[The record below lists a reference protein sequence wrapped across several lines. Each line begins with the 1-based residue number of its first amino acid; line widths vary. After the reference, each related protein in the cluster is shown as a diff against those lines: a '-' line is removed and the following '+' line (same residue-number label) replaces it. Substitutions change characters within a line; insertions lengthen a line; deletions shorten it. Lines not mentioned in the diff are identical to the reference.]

1 MPLLDIVVLIVFI
14 AVYYAMAVGKLPG
27 LSADRTGIAMAG
39 AFVLIAMGA
48 VGVDELADII
58 EFPTLLM
65 LFVLMLLGAHFAAAN
80 SFNVLSQ
87 WLSYRADQP
96 HILLAGVVISSG
108 VLSMVLVN
116 DIVVFAFTPVL
127 CMALMRQGLDP
138 RPYLLGLAGAA
149 NAGSA
154 VSLIGNPQ
162 NILIGSVGDLSIHA
176 YFLLTI
182 LPVLIALAVVYIV
195 VCWVWRHQLQ
205 QATIIRYWEDDQSAD
220 RWLFI
225 KSLLATVIL
234 IVLLILFADYRY
246 QIALGVVLVLLLGRV
261 IKTDR
266 LLKEVDLPLLVLIAS
281 LFVVTAAFSTLPMTG
296 SAVSYLETRGWLPD
310 RLAVLIP
317 FSLIA
322 SNTIGNVPAV
332 MLLLGVTENLSV
344 ITLQGLALFST
355 LAGNLLL
362 TGSLANIIVAER
374 AASQGI
380 KLGFMDFMR
389 VGIPITVLSMI
400 PAALWFN
407 WATGMPW

>member
-1 MPLLDIVVLIVFI
+1 MPLIEIVVLTVFLI
-14 AVYYAMAVGKLPG
+14 VYYVMAVGKLPG

-39 AFVLIAMGA
+39 AFALVA
-48 VGVDELADII
+48 VGVVKVNALAEII

-65 LFVLMLLGAHFAAAN
+65 LFVLMLLAAHFAAAN

-87 WLSYRADQP
+87 WLSYRADRP
-96 HILLAGVVISSG
+96 KLLLAGVVLSSG

-127 CMALMRQGLDP
+127 CLALTRQGLDP

-162 NILIGSVGDLSIHA
+162 NILIGSVGELSIHT

-182 LPVLIALAVVYIV
+182 IPVLIALGVVYMV
-195 VCWVWRHQLQ
+195 VYRVWQHQLQ
-205 QATIIRYWEDDQSAD
+205 QATNVHYWQETHSAD
-220 RWLFI
+220 RWLLI
-225 KSLLATVIL
+225 KSLLATLGL
-234 IVLLILFADYRY
+234 IGLLILFSDYRY
-246 QIALGVVLVLLLGRV
+246 QIALGVVLFLLLGRV
-261 IKTDR
+261 IKTER
-266 LLKEVDLPLLVLIAS
+266 LLSEVDLPLLVLIAS
-281 LFVVTAAFSTLPMTG
+281 LFVVTAAFSALPMTG
-296 SAVSYLETRGWLPD
+296 SAVSYLETLGWLPD

-344 ITLQGLALFST
+344 TTLQGLALFST

-389 VGIPITVLSMI
+389 VGVPITLLSMI
-400 PAALWFN
+400 PAALWFS
-407 WATGMPW
+407 WATGMRW

>member
-1 MPLLDIVVLIVFI
+1 MPLPDILVLIVFI
-14 AVYYAMAVGKLPG
+14 VVYYTMAVGKLPG

-39 AFVLIAMGA
+39 AFVLLA
-48 VGVDELADII
+48 VGSVEVEALPEVI

-87 WLSYRADQP
+87 WLSYRADRP
-96 HILLAGVVISSG
+96 RLLLAGVVISSG

-127 CMALMRQGLDP
+127 CMALIRQGLDP
-138 RPYLLGLAGAA
+138 RPYLLALAGAA

-162 NILIGSVGDLSIHA
+162 NILIGSVGGLSIQA

-182 LPVLIALAVVYIV
+182 VPVIIALAVVYFV
-195 VCWVWRHQLQ
+195 VSWVWRHQLQ
-205 QATIIRYWEDDQSAD
+205 QATMIRYWEDSHSAD

-234 IVLLILFADYRY
+234 IVLLVLFSEHRY

-266 LLKEVDLPLLVLIAS
+266 LLREVDLPLLVLIAS
-281 LFVVTAAFSTLPMTG
+281 LFVVTATFSALPMTG
-296 SAVSYLETRGWLPD
+296 SAVSYLETQGWLPD

-332 MLLLGVTENLSV
+332 MLLLGVTEDLSV
-344 ITLQGLALFST
+344 VTLQGLALFST

-380 KLGFMDFMR
+380 KLGFIDFMR
-389 VGIPITVLSMI
+389 VGIPVTILSMI
-400 PAALWFN
+400 PAAIWFS
-407 WATGMPW
+407 WATGMRW

>member
-1 MPLLDIVVLIVFI
+1 MPLQDILVLSVFLIV
-14 AVYYAMAVGKLPG
+14 YYVMAVGKLPG

-39 AFVLIAMGA
+39 AFMLIAIGA
-48 VGVDELADII
+48 VGVSELPEII

-65 LFVLMLLGAHFAAAN
+65 LFVLMLLAAHFAAAN

-87 WLSYRADQP
+87 WLSYRADRP
-96 HILLAGVVISSG
+96 KLLLAGVVISG
-108 VLSMVLVN
+108 GFLSMVLVN

-127 CMALMRQGLDP
+127 CMALMRQDLDP

-162 NILIGSVGDLSIHA
+162 NILIGSVGDLSIQA

-182 LPVLIALAVVYIV
+182 VPVLIALGVVYAVVYR
-195 VCWVWRHQLQ
+195 VWRNQLQ
-205 QATIIRYWEDDQSAD
+205 QATNIRYWEDDHTTD

-225 KSLLATVIL
+225 KSLFATLIL
-234 IVLLILFADYRY
+234 IVLLIMFSDFRY

-281 LFVVTAAFSTLPMTG
+281 LFVVTAAFSALPMTG
-296 SAVSYLETRGWLPD
+296 SAVNYLETQDWLPD

-389 VGIPITVLSMI
+389 VGVPVTLLSMV
-400 PAALWFN
+400 PAALWFS

>member
-1 MPLLDIVVLIVFI
+1 MPLPDILVLSVFLIV
-14 AVYYAMAVGKLPG
+14 YYVMAVGKLPG

-39 AFVLIAMGA
+39 AFMLIALGA
-48 VGVDELADII
+48 VGVNELPEII

-65 LFVLMLLGAHFAAAN
+65 LFVLMLLAAHFAAAN

-87 WLSYRADQP
+87 WLSYRADRP
-96 HILLAGVVISSG
+96 KLLLAGVVISG
-108 VLSMVLVN
+108 GGLSMVLVN

-138 RPYLLGLAGAA
+138 RPYLLALAGAA

-162 NILIGSVGDLSIHA
+162 NILIGSVGGLSIHD

-182 LPVLIALAVVYIV
+182 VPVLLALGVVYAVVNR
-195 VCWVWRHQLQ
+195 VWRNQLQ
-205 QATIIRYWEDDQSAD
+205 QATTIRYWEDDHTAD

-225 KSLLATVIL
+225 KSLLATMIL
-234 IVLLILFADYRY
+234 IVLLILFSEFRY
-246 QIALGVVLVLLLGRV
+246 QIALGVVLFLLLGRV

-281 LFVVTAAFSTLPMTG
+281 LFVVTAAFSALPMTG
-296 SAVSYLETRGWLPD
+296 SAVSYLETQGWLPD

-374 AASQGI
+374 ASSQGI
-380 KLGFMDFMR
+380 KLGFMDFVR
-389 VGIPITVLSMI
+389 VGVPVTLLSMV
-400 PAALWFN
+400 PAALWFS